1 MLNTKQS
8 TEGKY
13 IEQDKVI
20 LERERIQEVH

>member
-8 TEGKY
+8 TEDKY